1 MRDDSF
7 DMRDKIEATL
17 KEKGIEFRRGLSG
30 GGNQMR
36 QPFMTQ
42 FNYNLDNYPNI
53 EHIHNFSWYIGNYP
67 SLSQEKIDYLLEVLN
82 NL

>member
-1 MRDDSF
+1 
-7 DMRDKIEATL
+7 
-17 KEKGIEFRRGLSG
+17 
-30 GGNQMR
+30 MR

-67 SLSQEKIDYLLEVLN
+67 SLPKEKIDYLLEVLN

>member
-1 MRDDSF
+1 
-7 DMRDKIEATL
+7 
-17 KEKGIEFRRGLSG
+17 
-30 GGNQMR
+30 MR

-42 FNYNLDNYPNI
+42 FDYDLSKYPNI

-82 NL
+82 SL